1 MNAESVRSLIREVL
15 AEELGRFKAERS
27 GNGAPKPRVREE
39 LVSIAS
45 DADLAAFVARLVE
58 LTRDGQARRE
68 VEEGRHVFRLAPR
81 SLAMPPVQTGASPA
95 KPMPQSAR
103 IESGIVSERQINA
116 LPPGTA
122 HLIIAT
128 SVRLTPLARDRLKA
142 RGITVERTS

>member
-1 MNAESVRSLIREVL
+1 MNAEMVRSLIREVL
-15 AEELGRFKAERS
+15 AEELGRFKAERQP
-27 GNGAPKPRVREE
+27 GGAPKPRVREE

-45 DADLAAFVARLVE
+45 DADLAGFVNRILE
-58 LTRDGQARRE
+58 LARDGQARRE

-81 SLAMPPVQTGASPA
+81 GLAAPPVEVAASPA
-95 KPMPQSAR
+95 RPLPQVAR

-116 LPPGTA
+116 LPPGTSQL
-122 HLIIAT
+122 LISG